1 MKVLINAIGIANSGG
16 AVVLKKLMLE
26 LLDAPKDHTFI
37 FLVTKNSHVDALID
51 RYKQVSQFSF
61 ISFEF
66 NNAFSRLLYEN
77 IRLRKFLIDNDIS
90 LVYNF
95 SGSLQF
101 FGTTPQLVKVHNLL
115 FYCKKLDN
123 FYKTNFS
130 LALWLKQI
138 FFKRLVFRFML
149 ANSANLEVQS
159 NHVATALS
167 DFIDIAKKNLFIKSD
182 IDICSQSFSFPVR
195 YDFGKKIKF
204 LYIVGPHFEYPHK
217 NIIDFTLAMVE
228 LKKSNVDFEINI
240 TLTRDQLNQSDGW
253 DNSLNQ
259 NTNFHGYIH
268 DAKDMDK
275 LFCDNTILV
284 STSIIETLGL
294 HVIEAIKHGIVTIT
308 PNEDYAAEVYGTL
321 RFVYDLFD
329 PSSLSS
335 AVRNIV
341 SNEGTLSNVILAQ
354 QQYLK
359 ENEMTKFNNIIDVFD
374 DVLSRKS

>member
-1 MKVLINAIGIANSGG
+1 
-16 AVVLKKLMLE
+16 MLE

-51 RYKQVSQFSF
+51 RYKLVSSFSF

-77 IRLRKFLIDNDIS
+77 IRLRKFANDNDVN

-95 SGSLQF
+95 SGSLQLYSK
-101 FGTTPQLVKVHNLL
+101 TPQLVKVHNLL

-138 FFKRLVFRFML
+138 FFKGLVFRFML
-149 ANSANLEVQS
+149 TNSANLEVQS
-159 NHVATALS
+159 NHVVTALS
-167 DFIDIAKKNLFIKSD
+167 DFIDIDKKNLFIKSD
-182 IDICSQSFSFPVR
+182 IDTCSQSFSLPVK

-204 LYIVGPHFEYPHK
+204 LYIVGPHFDYPHK
-217 NIIDFTLAMVE
+217 NISDFILAMLE
-228 LKKSNVDFEINI
+228 LQRAKVDFEINI
-240 TLTRDQLNQSDGW
+240 TLTRDQLNQSDDW
-253 DNSLNQ
+253 AESLNQ
-259 NTNFHGYIH
+259 FTNFHGYIN

-275 LFCDNTILV
+275 LFCNNTILV

-308 PNEDYAAEVYGTL
+308 PNEDYAAEVYGPH
-321 RFVYDLFD
+321 RFGYDLFD
-329 PSSLSS
+329 PSSLSW
-335 AVRNIV
+335 AVRNII

-374 DVLSRKS
+374 DVLSQKS

>member
-16 AVVLKKLMLE
+16 VVVLKKLMLE

-51 RYKQVSQFSF
+51 RYKLVSSFSF

-77 IRLRKFLIDNDIS
+77 IRLRKFANDNDVN

-95 SGSLQF
+95 SGSLQLYSK
-101 FGTTPQLVKVHNLL
+101 TPQLVKVHNLL

-138 FFKRLVFRFML
+138 FFKGLVFRFML
-149 ANSANLEVQS
+149 TNSANLEVQS
-159 NHVATALS
+159 NHVVTALS
-167 DFIDIAKKNLFIKSD
+167 DFIDIDKKNLFIKSD
-182 IDICSQSFSFPVR
+182 IDTCSQSFSLPVK

-204 LYIVGPHFEYPHK
+204 LYIVGPHFDYPHK
-217 NIIDFTLAMVE
+217 NISDFILAMLE
-228 LKKSNVDFEINI
+228 LQRAKVDFEINI
-240 TLTRDQLNQSDGW
+240 TLTGDQLNQSDDW
-253 DNSLNQ
+253 AESLNQ
-259 NTNFHGYIH
+259 FTNFHGYIN

-275 LFCDNTILV
+275 LFCNNTILV

-308 PNEDYAAEVYGTL
+308 PNEDYAAEVYGPH
-321 RFVYDLFD
+321 RFGYDLFD
-329 PSSLSS
+329 PSSLSW
-335 AVRNIV
+335 AVRNII

-374 DVLSRKS
+374 DVLSQKS

>member
-1 MKVLINAIGIANSGG
+1 MRILINAAGISNSGG
-16 AVVLKKLMLE
+16 VVVLEKLILE
-26 LLDAPKDHTFI
+26 LAEAKKDCKFI
-37 FLVTKNSHVDALID
+37 FLVTKNIQVDAFIEK
-51 RYKQVSQFSF
+51 YKKNLSFSF
-61 ISFEF
+61 RSVEF
-66 NNAFSRLLYEN
+66 KNSLSRLLYEN
-77 IRLRKFLIDNDIS
+77 IRLRKIIIEKDIS

-95 SGSLQF
+95 SGSRQF
-101 FGTTPQLVKVHNLL
+101 FCKVPQIIKVHNLL
-115 FYCKKLDN
+115 FYSKKLDRH
-123 FYKTNFS
+123 YKKQ
-130 LALWLKQI
+130 LQIILWFKQI
-138 FFKRLVFRFML
+138 FFKGLVFRFML
-149 ANSANLEVQS
+149 THSKYLEIQS
-159 NHVATALS
+159 KHVSGHLS
-167 DFIDIAKKNLFIKSD
+167 DFVNIRKKHFFVKSD
-182 IDICSQSFSFPVR
+182 VDVHYQSFSAPLK

-253 DNSLNQ
+253 DKSLNE

-359 ENEMTKFNNIIDVFD
+359 ENEATKFNNIIDVFD